1 MENKTISY
9 KDIRN
14 QFASFLKILV
24 EIPFNSFFDNEK
36 ICPDKFAV
44 LFNYLEPTLPI
55 FPYITMLRTE
65 NPYVTVPFFVNNP
78 FFDYKKN
85 KDGLKIISFCN
96 WVGYYTGMNTSFN
109 EDFIVK
115 NDAIKNYRLMY
126 KYLKTLKNCV
136 SIIDDFFLELDAP
149 KNYLNPIYKSISAK
163 TIKILTELMGF
174 YGNYILVK
182 KKGVS
187 RYPVDNMIYN
197 PINNMIYIHCTQ
209 PNTQVIYNPFVPVT
223 AVGNDNPLLPVTADL
238 TLARGGEGTNF
249 FENIPHTRFNNIAAE
264 IIGREIEEEFDR
276 TLRDNAHRTVAECT
290 ELLRTA
296 T

>member
-1 MENKTISY
+1 MENKTIPY

-44 LFNYLEPTLPI
+44 LFNYLEPTLPMLS
-55 FPYITMLRTE
+55 YITMLTTE
-65 NPYVTVPFFVNNP
+65 NPYVTIPFFVNNP

-85 KDGLKIISFCN
+85 KDGLKIINFCN

-115 NDAIKNYRLMY
+115 NDAIKNYSLMY
-126 KYLKTLKNCV
+126 KYLKALKNCV
-136 SIIDDFFLELDAP
+136 SIMDDFFLELDAP
-149 KNYLNPIYKSISAK
+149 KNYLNPIYKSISTK
-163 TIKILTELMGF
+163 TIKILNELLGF

-187 RYPVDNMIYN
+187 RYLSNDR
-197 PINNMIYIHCTQ
+197 IYIQGFQ
-209 PNTQVIYNPFVPVT
+209 PNTPVVYNPFVPVT
-223 AVGNDNPLLPVTADL
+223 AVGTDNPLFPVTADL
-238 TLARGGEGTNF
+238 TLARGGGGTNL
-249 FENIPHTRFNNIAAE
+249 FETIPHTRFNNIAAE
-264 IIGREIEEEFDR
+264 IIGRNFDR
-276 TLRDNAHRTVAECT
+276 TLRENAHRAVAECT
-290 ELLRTA
+290 ELLRAA

>member
-1 MENKTISY
+1 MENKTITY
-9 KDIRN
+9 GDIRK
-14 QFASFLKILV
+14 QFTSFLKILV
-24 EIPFNSFFDNEK
+24 DIPFNSFFDNEK

-65 NPYVTVPFFVNNP
+65 NPDVTVPFFMNNP

-96 WVGYYTGMNTSFN
+96 WVGYYTGSTSFN

-115 NDAIKNYRLMY
+115 NDTIKNYRLMY
-126 KYLKTLKNCV
+126 KYLKVLKNCV
-136 SIIDDFFLELDAP
+136 LIIDDFFLTLDAP
-149 KNYLNPIYKSISAK
+149 EKYLNPIYRSISVK
-163 TIKILTELMGF
+163 TISILNELIGF
-174 YGNYILVK
+174 YGSYIFVK

-187 RYPVDNMIYN
+187 QYTA
-197 PINNMIYIHCTQ
+197 NNRIYIHNTQ
-209 PNTQVIYNPFVPVT
+209 PDTQIIYNPFVPVT
-223 AVGNDNPLLPVTADL
+223 AVGTNNPLFPVTADL
-238 TLARGGEGTNF
+238 TLARGGEGTNL
-249 FENIPHTRFNNIAAE
+249 FETIPRINNIAAE
-264 IIGREIEEEFDR
+264 IIGWREIEGEFDR

>member
-1 MENKTISY
+1 MENKTIPY

-44 LFNYLEPTLPI
+44 LFNYLKPTLPMLS
-55 FPYITMLRTE
+55 YITMLTTE
-65 NPYVTVPFFVNNP
+65 NPYVTIPFFVNNP

-85 KDGLKIISFCN
+85 KDGLKIINFCN

-115 NDAIKNYRLMY
+115 NDAIKNYSLMY
-126 KYLKTLKNCV
+126 KYLKALKNCV
-136 SIIDDFFLELDAP
+136 SIMDDFFLELDAP
-149 KNYLNPIYKSISAK
+149 KNYLNPIYKSISTK
-163 TIKILTELMGF
+163 TIKILNELLGF

-187 RYPVDNMIYN
+187 RYLSNDR
-197 PINNMIYIHCTQ
+197 IYIQGFQ
-209 PNTQVIYNPFVPVT
+209 PNTPVVYNPFVPVT
-223 AVGNDNPLLPVTADL
+223 AVGTDNPLFPVTADL
-238 TLARGGEGTNF
+238 TLARGGEGTNL
-249 FENIPHTRFNNIAAE
+249 FETIPHTRFNNIAAE
-264 IIGREIEEEFDR
+264 IIGRNFDR
-276 TLRDNAHRTVAECT
+276 TLRENAHRAVAECT
-290 ELLRTA
+290 ELLRAA

>member
-1 MENKTISY
+1 MENKTITY
-9 KDIRN
+9 GDIRK
-14 QFASFLKILV
+14 QFTSFLKILV
-24 EIPFNSFFDNEK
+24 DIPFNSFFDNEK

-65 NPYVTVPFFVNNP
+65 NPDVTVPFFMNNP

-96 WVGYYTGMNTSFN
+96 WVGYYTGSTSFN

-115 NDAIKNYRLMY
+115 NDTIKNYRLMY
-126 KYLKTLKNCV
+126 KYLKVLKNCV
-136 SIIDDFFLELDAP
+136 LIIDDFFLTLDAP
-149 KNYLNPIYKSISAK
+149 KKYLNPIYRSISVK
-163 TIKILTELMGF
+163 TISILNELIGF
-174 YGNYILVK
+174 YGSYIFVK

-187 RYPVDNMIYN
+187 QYTA
-197 PINNMIYIHCTQ
+197 NNRIYIHNTQ
-209 PNTQVIYNPFVPVT
+209 PDTQIIYNPFVPVT
-223 AVGNDNPLLPVTADL
+223 AVGTNNPLFPVTADL
-238 TLARGGEGTNF
+238 TLARGGEGTNL
-249 FENIPHTRFNNIAAE
+249 FETIPRINNIAAE
-264 IIGREIEEEFDR
+264 IIGWREIEGEFDR
-276 TLRDNAHRTVAECT
+276 TLRDNARRTVAECT

>member
-1 MENKTISY
+1 MENETITY
-9 KDIRN
+9 EDIRK

-24 EIPFNSFFDNEK
+24 EISFNSFFDNEK

-55 FPYITMLRTE
+55 LPYITILRTE

-78 FFDYKKN
+78 FFDYEKN
-85 KDGLKIISFCN
+85 KDGFKIIKFNS

-115 NDAIKNYRLMY
+115 NDAIKNYSLMY
-126 KYLKTLKNCV
+126 KYLKALKNCV

-149 KNYLNPIYKSISAK
+149 KNYLNPIYKSISTK
-163 TIKILTELMGF
+163 TIKILNELLGF

-187 RYPVDNMIYN
+187 RYLSNDR
-197 PINNMIYIHCTQ
+197 IYIQGFQ
-209 PNTQVIYNPFVPVT
+209 PNTPVVYNPFVPVT

-249 FENIPHTRFNNIAAE
+249 FETIPHTRFNNIAAE
-264 IIGREIEEEFDR
+264 IIGRNFDR
-276 TLRDNAHRTVAECT
+276 TLRENAHRAVAECT
-290 ELLRTA
+290 ELLRAA

>member
-1 MENKTISY
+1 MENKIIACG
-9 KDIRN
+9 DIRK

-24 EIPFNSFFDNEK
+24 DVPFNSFFDNEK

-65 NPYVTVPFFVNNP
+65 NPYVTVPFFMNNP
-78 FFDYKKN
+78 FFDYEKN

-96 WVGYYTGMNTSFN
+96 WVGYYTGSTSFN

-115 NDAIKNYRLMY
+115 NDAIKNYSLMY
-126 KYLKTLKNCV
+126 KYLKALKNCV
-136 SIIDDFFLELDAP
+136 SIIEDFFLMLDAP
-149 KNYLNPIYKSISAK
+149 KNYLNPIYKSISVK

-187 RYPVDNMIYN
+187 RYLSNDRL
-197 PINNMIYIHCTQ
+197 YIRDTQ
-209 PNTQVIYNPFVPVT
+209 PNTPVIYNPFIPVT
-223 AVGNDNPLLPVTADL
+223 AVGTDNPLFPVTVDL

-249 FENIPHTRFNNIAAE
+249 FETIPHTRFNNIAAE
-264 IIGREIEEEFDR
+264 IISGDIEGGFDR
-276 TLRDNAHRTVAECT
+276 TLRENAHRTVAECT
-290 ELLRTA
+290 ELLRAA

>member
-1 MENKTISY
+1 MENKTITY
-9 KDIRN
+9 GDIRK

-24 EIPFNSFFDNEK
+24 DIPFNSFFDNEK

-65 NPYVTVPFFVNNP
+65 NPDVTVPFFMNNP

-85 KDGLKIISFCN
+85 KDGLKIINFCN
-96 WVGYYTGMNTSFN
+96 WVGYYTGSTSFN

-115 NDAIKNYRLMY
+115 NDTIKNYRLMY
-126 KYLKTLKNCV
+126 KYLKVLKNCV
-136 SIIDDFFLELDAP
+136 LIIDDFFLTLDAP
-149 KNYLNPIYKSISAK
+149 EKYLNPIYRSISVK
-163 TIKILTELMGF
+163 TISILNELIGF
-174 YGNYILVK
+174 YGSYIFVK

-187 RYPVDNMIYN
+187 QYTANDR
-197 PINNMIYIHCTQ
+197 IYIRCTQ
-209 PNTQVIYNPFVPVT
+209 LNTPVIYNPFVPVT
-223 AVGNDNPLLPVTADL
+223 AVGTDNPLFPITADL
-238 TLARGGEGTNF
+238 TLARGGEGTNL
-249 FENIPHTRFNNIAAE
+249 FETIPRINNIAAE
-264 IIGREIEEEFDR
+264 IIGWREIEGESSR
-276 TLRDNAHRTVAECT
+276 LLRDNAHRTVAECT

>member
-1 MENKTISY
+1 MENKTITY
-9 KDIRN
+9 GDIRK

-24 EIPFNSFFDNEK
+24 DIPFNSFFDNEK

-65 NPYVTVPFFVNNP
+65 NPDVTVPFFMNNP
-78 FFDYKKN
+78 FCDYKEN

-96 WVGYYTGMNTSFN
+96 WVGYYTGSTSFN

-115 NDAIKNYRLMY
+115 NDTIKNYRLMY
-126 KYLKTLKNCV
+126 KYLKVLKNCV
-136 SIIDDFFLELDAP
+136 LIIDDFFLTLDAP
-149 KNYLNPIYKSISAK
+149 EKYLNPIYRSISVK
-163 TIKILTELMGF
+163 TISILNELIGF

-187 RYPVDNMIYN
+187 RYSA
-197 PINNMIYIHCTQ
+197 NNMIYIRCTQ
-209 PNTQVIYNPFVPVT
+209 PNTPVIYNPFVPVT
-223 AVGNDNPLLPVTADL
+223 AVGTNNPLFPVTADL
-238 TLARGGEGTNF
+238 TLARGGEGTNL
-249 FENIPHTRFNNIAAE
+249 FETIPRINNIAAE
-264 IIGREIEEEFDR
+264 IIGWREIEGEFDR

>member
-1 MENKTISY
+1 MENKTITY
-9 KDIRN
+9 GDIKK
-14 QFASFLKILV
+14 QFVSFLKILV
-24 EIPFNSFFDNEK
+24 DVPFNSFFDNEK

-65 NPYVTVPFFVNNP
+65 NPYVTVPFFMNNP
-78 FFDYKKN
+78 FFDYEKN

-96 WVGYYTGMNTSFN
+96 WVGYYTWSTSFN

-115 NDAIKNYRLMY
+115 NDTIKNYSLMY
-126 KYLKTLKNCV
+126 KYLNALKNCV
-136 SIIDDFFLELDAP
+136 SIIDDFFLMLDAP
-149 KNYLNPIYKSISAK
+149 KNYLNPIYKSISVK

-182 KKGVS
+182 KKEVS
-187 RYPVDNMIYN
+187 RYLANDRL
-197 PINNMIYIHCTQ
+197 YIRDTQ
-209 PNTQVIYNPFVPVT
+209 PNTPVIYNPFIPVT
-223 AVGNDNPLLPVTADL
+223 AVGTDNPLFPVTADL

-249 FENIPHTRFNNIAAE
+249 FETIPHTRFNNIAAE
-264 IIGREIEEEFDR
+264 IISGDIEGEFDR
-276 TLRDNAHRTVAECT
+276 TLRENAHRVVAECT
-290 ELLRTA
+290 ELLRAA

>member
-1 MENKTISY
+1 MENKTITY
-9 KDIRN
+9 GDIRK

-24 EIPFNSFFDNEK
+24 DIPFNSFFDNEK

-65 NPYVTVPFFVNNP
+65 NPDVTVPFFMNNP

-96 WVGYYTGMNTSFN
+96 WVGYYTGSTSFN

-115 NDAIKNYRLMY
+115 NDTIKNYRLMY
-126 KYLKTLKNCV
+126 KYLKVLKNCV
-136 SIIDDFFLELDAP
+136 LIIDDFFLTLDAP
-149 KNYLNPIYKSISAK
+149 EKYLNPIYRSISAK
-163 TIKILTELMGF
+163 TIKVLNELMEF

-187 RYPVDNMIYN
+187 QYTA
-197 PINNMIYIHCTQ
+197 NNRIYIHNTQ
-209 PNTQVIYNPFVPVT
+209 PDTQIIYNPFVPVT
-223 AVGNDNPLLPVTADL
+223 AVGTNNPLFPVTADL
-238 TLARGGEGTNF
+238 TLARGGEGTNL
-249 FENIPHTRFNNIAAE
+249 FETIPRINNIAAE
-264 IIGREIEEEFDR
+264 IIGWREIEGEFDR
-276 TLRDNAHRTVAECT
+276 TLRDNARRVVAKCT